1 MCHCIALHRAAIDKR
16 ITASFPIAGS
26 TPCSMR
32 NPVGLVSGQNWTGDD
47 DEDFEQSC
55 RPNMPSTTPNPSGD
69 NQPGRAA
76 FAVCNYTCQYLLAGL
91 EPGRSQV
98 QILHE
103 YDTCCFSPHNRHDGM
118 LQYESNIRRELMG
131 GDRKVSN
138 TRISKSPGPVVARRI
153 SVIVCRIMLD

>member
-1 MCHCIALHRAAIDKR
+1 
-16 ITASFPIAGS
+16 
-26 TPCSMR
+26 MR

-131 GDRKVSN
+131 GDRKVRQQHTHFSV
-138 TRISKSPGPVVARRI
+138 TRSCSSTQNQCDSMPNHA
-153 SVIVCRIMLD
+153 